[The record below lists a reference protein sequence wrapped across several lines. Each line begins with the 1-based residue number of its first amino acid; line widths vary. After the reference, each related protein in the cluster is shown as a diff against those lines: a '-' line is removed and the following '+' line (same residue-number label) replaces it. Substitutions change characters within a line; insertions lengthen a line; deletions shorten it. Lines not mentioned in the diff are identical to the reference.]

1 MEKLERIEQYLEGK
15 LPLAEQEALEA
26 EMKADPA
33 LQEEVASVR
42 DLIQGIERA
51 EEKVFAQQLKDWEEK
66 IQAEKSK
73 PKDKIRSLQSQRR
86 LIRMA
91 AAFMILIALVFLLL
105 PGKSDP
111 QELFAQHFQP
121 YQDKLTTM
129 GEGPAELDQELS
141 NQAMAFYN
149 AGAYAE
155 ALPLLQTLRQQA
167 PDMSL
172 LKLYLGIAAMQSGQQ
187 ELARQSLASLAES
200 NTAYQA
206 EAQWY
211 LGLSYLKAGKTPAAR
226 EQLQSI
232 QQDSNN
238 PYQTQAREVLNALE

>member
-15 LPLAEQEALEA
+15 LPQAEQEALEA

-33 LQEEVASVR
+33 LQKEVASVR
-42 DLIQGIERA
+42 DLIRGIERA
-51 EEKVFAQQLKDWEEK
+51 EEKAFAQQLKAWEGK

-73 PKDKIRSLQSQRR
+73 PKGKIRMLRSQNR
-86 LIRMA
+86 LLRMA
-91 AAFMILIALVFLLL
+91 AAFMILIAVVFLLL
-105 PGKSDP
+105 PGESDP

-121 YQDKLTTM
+121 YPDKLTTM
-129 GEGPAELDQELS
+129 GEGPVELDQDLAK
-141 NQAMAFYN
+141 QAMASYN

-155 ALPLLQTLRQQA
+155 ALPLLQSLRQQA
-167 PDMSL
+167 PDISL
-172 LKLYLGIAAMQSGQQ
+172 LKLYLGIAALQSGQQ

-211 LGLSYLKAGKTPAAR
+211 LALSYLKAGEASAAQ
-226 EQLQSI
+226 EQLQAIGQNANS
-232 QQDSNN
+232 
-238 PYQTQAREVLNALE
+238 PYQPQARKVLKALE